1 VHSSAPRS
9 QCCATSHPPPSL
21 RSERLR
27 GSSQAHHNSATCGA
41 GGHSRRQAAHAG
53 AVADYYPHLATSLG
67 SLRPSLSFCRLADL
81 LKPVVWSASLLATFL
96 EGFRRDEKPTTRQ
109 FVAALPDTVT
119 GPRFSRSNKFR
130 VLQRCALDLLLL
142 PPNRYCVAMVYVS
155 LTQRLHS
162 SDIAFKPAESGW
174 GYTERYDQRRSCSA
188 PTDAACIRLCSGMR
202 TTGTRFSECC
212 SSHVCAFPTVHKG
225 VRGARCFVVVV
236 GTLVDVWINAAVPER
251 QHILTV
257 LAKKG

>member
-1 VHSSAPRS
+1 M
-9 QCCATSHPPPSL
+9 
-21 RSERLR
+21 
-27 GSSQAHHNSATCGA
+27 
-41 GGHSRRQAAHAG
+41 
-53 AVADYYPHLATSLG
+53 
-67 SLRPSLSFCRLADL
+67 
-81 LKPVVWSASLLATFL
+81 ATFL
-96 EGFRRDEKPTTRQ
+96 EGFRRDEKPPTTRQ

-130 VLQRCALDLLLL
+130 VLQRCALDLPLL

-174 GYTERYDQRRSCSA
+174 GYTERYDQRRSCSV

-212 SSHVCAFPTVHKG
+212 SSHVCAFSTVHEG

-236 GTLVDVWINAAVPER
+236 VVGTLVGAGRSTLLRPCGSTPPFQNDN
-251 QHILTV
+251 TF
-257 LAKKG
+257 